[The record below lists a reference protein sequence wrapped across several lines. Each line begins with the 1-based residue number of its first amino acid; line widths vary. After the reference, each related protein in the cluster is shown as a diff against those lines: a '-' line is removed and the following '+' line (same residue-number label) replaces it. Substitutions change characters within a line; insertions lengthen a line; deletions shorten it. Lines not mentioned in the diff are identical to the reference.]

1 MKKLLLGMLAIVA
14 MIATSCQQEVDLGVG
29 SVGETATVSINVGT
43 PTRSYSDGTTAT
55 VLQYAVYDANG
66 NELTDLTKSLANEKA
81 ETINGS
87 TIVKLQ
93 LVTGNKYSVIFWAAA
108 PNAPYSVDF
117 ANKTMTVTDY
127 TTTAVSND
135 ENRDAFYKYHT
146 FTVQG
151 AQTETIELKRPFA
164 QLNIGTDDYVAAAK
178 AGYVPTQST
187 VTVKNIY
194 KELNLWDGTVDVSQ
208 PVTFATA
215 DIKKNN
221 VTETFPVAGYD
232 YLAMNY
238 LLVSADQENIEVEFT
253 CTDGTTEKKRTVGSV
268 PVQRNHRTNLYGSLL
283 TSDVT
288 VNVEIVPEY
297 ETPDNLVYVWDG
309 SEVSEPQVS
318 AENSNIYV
326 IEVASELAWL
336 AGAVNG
342 TLDDE
347 HTRSVAA
354 RDFAGKTFRLTKDV
368 DLGGKEWTPIGSTG
382 KIFKGTFD
390 GQGHVVKNLVITGN
404 KGNVGLFGVTHDGEI
419 KNLVVEN
426 AKVSGRTNVGVVA
439 GQPYT
444 SKYTNIIVRGHV
456 EVNGLAYVGGV
467 GGKNAYANWTNIT
480 VNVDEASYVNANSV
494 ENGTAYRTYVGGV
507 IGFIGEGGHTFKNI
521 SSNIKVIGSTCDIGG
536 ITGIAHYNNTF
547 VNCFSSG
554 DVTQTSYEGDNLE
567 IGGIAGVWHNENNTT
582 VTLDKCV
589 YTGTLKVNGYTGSLD
604 EYVLTGS
611 KYSTS
616 GTGTLNIISYTK
628 ASNETEIRNAL
639 STKENVELTS
649 DVKAT
654 AQAGGYN
661 KTGLVINGQYFDG
674 NGYELNVKDAGST
687 WDSAI
692 YTTGGT
698 IRNLTVSGAMRGI
711 FTAGQNSDIIID
723 NVTFKDVIYTFN
735 SDDGNKQ
742 YSVYISNSTLNGW
755 TSYSNVHK
763 EVSFTNCSF
772 GEGSGY
778 AFLRPYNASSFAN
791 CTFSEGYE
799 LDSTKA
805 TKGTLVMTNCY
816 VGNTKITQANITELL
831 GSSASN
837 VIVK

>member
-1 MKKLLLGMLAIVA
+1 MNKKILLSSLMSIAMLASITTG
-14 MIATSCQQEVDLGVG
+14 ATYALFTAEDTVNVNVTAGKV
-29 SVGETATVSINVGT
+29 SVTANVL
-43 PTRSYSDGTTAT
+43 PTFY
-55 VLQYAVYDANG
+55 V
-66 NELTDLTKSLANEKA
+66 KSLDTELKEVIGEGEFSTGGKVTVDKEGNITLDRIVPGDKVVFDVEIKNESNIDVNYRSVVAVTEGLELFSGLKVTVDNQ
-81 ETINGS
+81 EYNGMTAYS
-87 TIVKLQ
+87 KWEYLTPG
-93 LVTGNKYSVIFWAAA
+93 TGNR
-108 PNAPYSVDF
+108 
-117 ANKTMTVTDY
+117 TV
-127 TTTAVSND
+127 
-135 ENRDAFYKYHT
+135 RI
-146 FTVQG
+146 
-151 AQTETIELKRPFA
+151 TIELPSEA
-164 QLNIGTDDYVAAAK
+164 SNEYQEL
-178 AGYVPTQST
+178 ST
-187 VTVKNIY
+187 KITYTVNAVQGNSSISNVEEDVTYIY
-194 KELNLWDGTVDVSQ
+194 
-208 PVTFATA
+208 
-215 DIKKNN
+215 
-221 VTETFPVAGYD
+221 TEND
-232 YLAMNY
+232 LRLLAMDVNRGNSY
-238 LLVSADQENIEVEFT
+238 KNEVI
-253 CTDGTTEKKRTVGSV
+253 KLMQK
-268 PVQRNHRTNLYGSLL
+268 
-283 TSDVT
+283 
-288 VNVEIVPEY
+288 I
-297 ETPDNLVYVWDG
+297 
-309 SEVSEPQVS
+309 
-318 AENSNIYV
+318 
-326 IEVASELAWL
+326 
-336 AGAVNG
+336 
-342 TLDDE
+342 
-347 HTRSVAA
+347 
-354 RDFAGKTFRLTKDV
+354 
-368 DLGGKEWTPIGSTG
+368 DLGNREWTPIGTSMNN
-382 KIFKGTFD
+382 FKGIFD
-390 GQGHVVKNLVITGN
+390 GQNYTISNLNVGEEGTS
-404 KGNVGLFGVTHDGEI
+404 NVGLFGYTTDGSI
-419 KNLVVEN
+419 KNVHVHN
-426 AKVSGRTNVGVVA
+426 ADVDGRLNVGVVA
-439 GQPYT
+439 GTPYT
-444 SKYTNIIVRGHV
+444 STYSNIKVTGNV
-456 EVNGLAYVGGV
+456 TVDGMAYVGGV
-467 GGKNAYANWTNIT
+467 LGKNVYADVTNVT
-480 VNVDEASYVNANSV
+480 VDVDEGSYVNANSV
-494 ENGTAYRTYVGGV
+494 ENETAYRTYVGGV
-507 IGFIGEGGHTFKNI
+507 IGFMGEGNHTVSNVT
-521 SSNIKVIGSTCDIGG
+521 SNIDVIGSTCDIGG

-639 STKENVELTS
+639 STKENVELIS

-711 FTAGQNSDIIID
+711 FTAGQNSNIIID

-735 SDDGNKQ
+735 SDDGNRQ

>member
-1 MKKLLLGMLAIVA
+1 MNKKILLSSLMSIAMLASITTG
-14 MIATSCQQEVDLGVG
+14 ATYALFTAEDTVNVNVTAGKV
-29 SVGETATVSINVGT
+29 SVTANVL
-43 PTRSYSDGTTAT
+43 PTFY
-55 VLQYAVYDANG
+55 V
-66 NELTDLTKSLANEKA
+66 KSLDTELKEVIGEGEFSTGGKVTVDKEGNITLDRIVPGDKVVFDVEIKNESNIDVNYRSVVAVTEGLELFSGLKVTVDNQ
-81 ETINGS
+81 EYNGMTAYS
-87 TIVKLQ
+87 KWEYLTPG
-93 LVTGNKYSVIFWAAA
+93 TGNR
-108 PNAPYSVDF
+108 
-117 ANKTMTVTDY
+117 TV
-127 TTTAVSND
+127 
-135 ENRDAFYKYHT
+135 RI
-146 FTVQG
+146 
-151 AQTETIELKRPFA
+151 TIELPSEA
-164 QLNIGTDDYVAAAK
+164 SNEYQEL
-178 AGYVPTQST
+178 ST
-187 VTVKNIY
+187 KITYTVNAVQGNSSISNVEEDVTYIY
-194 KELNLWDGTVDVSQ
+194 
-208 PVTFATA
+208 
-215 DIKKNN
+215 
-221 VTETFPVAGYD
+221 TEND
-232 YLAMNY
+232 LRLLAMDVNRGNSY
-238 LLVSADQENIEVEFT
+238 KNEVI
-253 CTDGTTEKKRTVGSV
+253 KLMQK
-268 PVQRNHRTNLYGSLL
+268 
-283 TSDVT
+283 
-288 VNVEIVPEY
+288 I
-297 ETPDNLVYVWDG
+297 
-309 SEVSEPQVS
+309 
-318 AENSNIYV
+318 
-326 IEVASELAWL
+326 
-336 AGAVNG
+336 
-342 TLDDE
+342 
-347 HTRSVAA
+347 
-354 RDFAGKTFRLTKDV
+354 
-368 DLGGKEWTPIGSTG
+368 DLGNREWTPIGTSMNN
-382 KIFKGTFD
+382 FKGIFD
-390 GQGHVVKNLVITGN
+390 GQNYTISNL
-404 KGNVGLFGVTHDGEI
+404 NVGEESKSNIGLFGYTTDGSI
-419 KNLVVEN
+419 KNVHVHN
-426 AKVSGRTNVGVVA
+426 ADVDGRLNVGVVA
-439 GQPYT
+439 GTPYT
-444 SKYTNIIVRGHV
+444 STYSNIKVTGNV
-456 EVNGLAYVGGV
+456 TVDGMAYVGGV
-467 GGKNAYANWTNIT
+467 LGKNVYADVTNVT
-480 VNVDEASYVNANSV
+480 VDVDEGSYVNANSV
-494 ENGTAYRTYVGGV
+494 ENETAYRTYVGGV
-507 IGFIGEGGHTFKNI
+507 IGFMGEGNHTVSNVT
-521 SSNIKVIGSTCDIGG
+521 SNIDVIGSTCDIGG

-616 GTGTLNIISYTK
+616 GTGTLNVISYTK

-711 FTAGQNSDIIID
+711 FTAGQNSNIIID

-735 SDDGNKQ
+735 SDDGNRQ

>member
-1 MKKLLLGMLAIVA
+1 MNKKILLSSLMSIAMLASITTG
-14 MIATSCQQEVDLGVG
+14 ATYALFTAEDTVNVNVTAGKV
-29 SVGETATVSINVGT
+29 SVTANVL
-43 PTRSYSDGTTAT
+43 PTFY
-55 VLQYAVYDANG
+55 V
-66 NELTDLTKSLANEKA
+66 KSLDTELKEVIGEGEFSTGGKVTVDKEGNITLDRIVPGDKVVFDVEIKNESNIDVNYRSVVAVTEGLELFSGLKVTVDNQ
-81 ETINGS
+81 EYNGMTAYS
-87 TIVKLQ
+87 KWEYLTPG
-93 LVTGNKYSVIFWAAA
+93 TGNR
-108 PNAPYSVDF
+108 
-117 ANKTMTVTDY
+117 TV
-127 TTTAVSND
+127 
-135 ENRDAFYKYHT
+135 RI
-146 FTVQG
+146 
-151 AQTETIELKRPFA
+151 TIELPSEA
-164 QLNIGTDDYVAAAK
+164 SNEYQEL
-178 AGYVPTQST
+178 ST
-187 VTVKNIY
+187 KITYTVNAVQGNSSISNVEEDVTYIY
-194 KELNLWDGTVDVSQ
+194 
-208 PVTFATA
+208 
-215 DIKKNN
+215 
-221 VTETFPVAGYD
+221 TEND
-232 YLAMNY
+232 LRLLAMDVNRGNSY
-238 LLVSADQENIEVEFT
+238 KNEVI
-253 CTDGTTEKKRTVGSV
+253 KLMQK
-268 PVQRNHRTNLYGSLL
+268 
-283 TSDVT
+283 
-288 VNVEIVPEY
+288 I
-297 ETPDNLVYVWDG
+297 
-309 SEVSEPQVS
+309 
-318 AENSNIYV
+318 
-326 IEVASELAWL
+326 
-336 AGAVNG
+336 
-342 TLDDE
+342 
-347 HTRSVAA
+347 
-354 RDFAGKTFRLTKDV
+354 
-368 DLGGKEWTPIGSTG
+368 DLGNREWTPIGTSMNN
-382 KIFKGTFD
+382 FKGIFD
-390 GQGHVVKNLVITGN
+390 GQNYTISNL
-404 KGNVGLFGVTHDGEI
+404 NVGEESKSNIGLFGYTTDGSI
-419 KNLVVEN
+419 KNVHVHN
-426 AKVSGRTNVGVVA
+426 ADVDGRLNVGVVA
-439 GQPYT
+439 GTPYT
-444 SKYTNIIVRGHV
+444 STYSNIKVTGNV
-456 EVNGLAYVGGV
+456 TVDGMAYVGGV
-467 GGKNAYANWTNIT
+467 LGKNVYADVTNVT
-480 VNVDEASYVNANSV
+480 VDVDEGSYVNANSV
-494 ENGTAYRTYVGGV
+494 ENETAYRTYVGGV
-507 IGFIGEGGHTFKNI
+507 IGFMGEGNHTVSNVT
-521 SSNIKVIGSTCDIGG
+521 SNIDVIGSTCDIGG

-639 STKENVELTS
+639 STKENVELIS

-711 FTAGQNSDIIID
+711 FTAGQNSNIIID

-735 SDDGNKQ
+735 SDDGNRQ

>member
-1 MKKLLLGMLAIVA
+1 MNKKILLSSLMSIAMLASITTG
-14 MIATSCQQEVDLGVG
+14 ATYALFTAEDTVNVNVTAGKV
-29 SVGETATVSINVGT
+29 SVTANVL
-43 PTRSYSDGTTAT
+43 PTFY
-55 VLQYAVYDANG
+55 V
-66 NELTDLTKSLANEKA
+66 KSLDTELKEVIGEGEFSTGGKVTVDKEGNITLDRIVPGDKVVFDVEIKNESNIDVNYRSVVA
-81 ETINGS
+81 VTEGLELFNGLKVTVDNQEYNGMTAYS
-87 TIVKLQ
+87 KWEYLTPG
-93 LVTGNKYSVIFWAAA
+93 TGNR
-108 PNAPYSVDF
+108 
-117 ANKTMTVTDY
+117 TV
-127 TTTAVSND
+127 
-135 ENRDAFYKYHT
+135 RI
-146 FTVQG
+146 
-151 AQTETIELKRPFA
+151 TIELPSEA
-164 QLNIGTDDYVAAAK
+164 SNEYQEL
-178 AGYVPTQST
+178 ST
-187 VTVKNIY
+187 KITYTVNAVQGNSSISNVEEDVTYIY
-194 KELNLWDGTVDVSQ
+194 
-208 PVTFATA
+208 
-215 DIKKNN
+215 
-221 VTETFPVAGYD
+221 TEND
-232 YLAMNY
+232 LRLLAMDVNRGNSY
-238 LLVSADQENIEVEFT
+238 KNEVI
-253 CTDGTTEKKRTVGSV
+253 KLMQK
-268 PVQRNHRTNLYGSLL
+268 
-283 TSDVT
+283 
-288 VNVEIVPEY
+288 I
-297 ETPDNLVYVWDG
+297 
-309 SEVSEPQVS
+309 
-318 AENSNIYV
+318 
-326 IEVASELAWL
+326 
-336 AGAVNG
+336 
-342 TLDDE
+342 
-347 HTRSVAA
+347 
-354 RDFAGKTFRLTKDV
+354 
-368 DLGGKEWTPIGSTG
+368 DLGNREWTPIGTSMNN
-382 KIFKGTFD
+382 FKGIFD
-390 GQGHVVKNLVITGN
+390 GQNYTISNL
-404 KGNVGLFGVTHDGEI
+404 NVGEESKSNIGLFGYTTDGSI
-419 KNLVVEN
+419 KNVHVHN
-426 AKVSGRTNVGVVA
+426 ADVDGRLNVGVVA
-439 GQPYT
+439 GTPYT
-444 SKYTNIIVRGHV
+444 STYSNIKVTGNV
-456 EVNGLAYVGGV
+456 TVDGMAYVGGV
-467 GGKNAYANWTNIT
+467 LGKNVYADVTNVT
-480 VNVDEASYVNANSV
+480 VDVDEGSYVNANSV
-494 ENGTAYRTYVGGV
+494 ENETAYRTYVGGV
-507 IGFIGEGGHTFKNI
+507 IGFMGEGNHTVSNVT
-521 SSNIKVIGSTCDIGG
+521 SNIDVIGSTCDIGG

-639 STKENVELTS
+639 STKENVELIS

-711 FTAGQNSDIIID
+711 FTAGQNSNIIID

-735 SDDGNKQ
+735 SDDGNRQ

>member
-1 MKKLLLGMLAIVA
+1 MNKKILLSSLMSIAMLASITTG
-14 MIATSCQQEVDLGVG
+14 ATYALFTAEDTVNVNVTAGKV
-29 SVGETATVSINVGT
+29 SVTANVL
-43 PTRSYSDGTTAT
+43 PKFY
-55 VLQYAVYDANG
+55 V
-66 NELTDLTKSLANEKA
+66 KSLDTELKEVIGEGEFSTGGKVTVDKEGNITLDRIVPGDKVVFDVEIKNESNIDVNYRSVVAVTEGLELFSGLKVTVDNQ
-81 ETINGS
+81 EYNGMTAYS
-87 TIVKLQ
+87 KWEYLTPG
-93 LVTGNKYSVIFWAAA
+93 TGNR
-108 PNAPYSVDF
+108 
-117 ANKTMTVTDY
+117 TV
-127 TTTAVSND
+127 
-135 ENRDAFYKYHT
+135 RI
-146 FTVQG
+146 
-151 AQTETIELKRPFA
+151 TIELPSEA
-164 QLNIGTDDYVAAAK
+164 SNEYQEL
-178 AGYVPTQST
+178 ST
-187 VTVKNIY
+187 KITYTVNAVQGNSSISNVEEDVTYIY
-194 KELNLWDGTVDVSQ
+194 
-208 PVTFATA
+208 
-215 DIKKNN
+215 
-221 VTETFPVAGYD
+221 TEND
-232 YLAMNY
+232 LRLLAMDVNRGNSY
-238 LLVSADQENIEVEFT
+238 KNEVI
-253 CTDGTTEKKRTVGSV
+253 KLMQK
-268 PVQRNHRTNLYGSLL
+268 
-283 TSDVT
+283 
-288 VNVEIVPEY
+288 I
-297 ETPDNLVYVWDG
+297 
-309 SEVSEPQVS
+309 
-318 AENSNIYV
+318 
-326 IEVASELAWL
+326 
-336 AGAVNG
+336 
-342 TLDDE
+342 
-347 HTRSVAA
+347 
-354 RDFAGKTFRLTKDV
+354 
-368 DLGGKEWTPIGSTG
+368 DLGNREWTPIGTSMNN
-382 KIFKGTFD
+382 FKGIFD
-390 GQGHVVKNLVITGN
+390 GQNYTISNL
-404 KGNVGLFGVTHDGEI
+404 NVGEESKSNIGLFGYTTDGSI
-419 KNLVVEN
+419 KNVHVHN
-426 AKVSGRTNVGVVA
+426 ADVDGRLNVGVVA
-439 GQPYT
+439 GTPYT
-444 SKYTNIIVRGHV
+444 STYSNIKVTGNV
-456 EVNGLAYVGGV
+456 TVDGMAYVGGV
-467 GGKNAYANWTNIT
+467 LGKNVYADVTNVT
-480 VNVDEASYVNANSV
+480 VDVDEGSYVNANSV
-494 ENGTAYRTYVGGV
+494 ENETAYRTYVGGV
-507 IGFIGEGGHTFKNI
+507 IGFMGEGNHTVSNVT
-521 SSNIKVIGSTCDIGG
+521 SNIDVIGSTCDIGG
-536 ITGIAHYNNTF
+536 ITGIAHYGNTF

-554 DVTQTSYEGDNLE
+554 DVTQTTYEGDNLE
-567 IGGIAGVWHNENNTT
+567 IGGIAGVWHNEDNTS

-611 KYSTS
+611 KYSPS

-639 STKENVELTS
+639 STKENVELTN

-661 KTGLVINGQYFDG
+661 KTGLVINGQHFDG

>member
-1 MKKLLLGMLAIVA
+1 MNKKILLSSLMSIAMLASITTG
-14 MIATSCQQEVDLGVG
+14 ATYALFTAEDTVNVNVTAGKV
-29 SVGETATVSINVGT
+29 SVTANVL
-43 PTRSYSDGTTAT
+43 PTFY
-55 VLQYAVYDANG
+55 V
-66 NELTDLTKSLANEKA
+66 KSLDTELKEVIGEGEFSTGGKVTVDKEGNITLDRIVPGDKVVFDVEIKNESNIDVNYRSVVAVTEGLELFSGLKVTVDNQ
-81 ETINGS
+81 EYNGMTAYS
-87 TIVKLQ
+87 KWEYLTPG
-93 LVTGNKYSVIFWAAA
+93 TGNR
-108 PNAPYSVDF
+108 
-117 ANKTMTVTDY
+117 TV
-127 TTTAVSND
+127 
-135 ENRDAFYKYHT
+135 RI
-146 FTVQG
+146 
-151 AQTETIELKRPFA
+151 TIELPSEA
-164 QLNIGTDDYVAAAK
+164 SNEYQEL
-178 AGYVPTQST
+178 ST
-187 VTVKNIY
+187 KITYTVNAVQGNSSISNVEEDVTYIY
-194 KELNLWDGTVDVSQ
+194 
-208 PVTFATA
+208 
-215 DIKKNN
+215 
-221 VTETFPVAGYD
+221 TEND
-232 YLAMNY
+232 LRLLAMDVNRGNSY
-238 LLVSADQENIEVEFT
+238 KNEVI
-253 CTDGTTEKKRTVGSV
+253 KLMQK
-268 PVQRNHRTNLYGSLL
+268 
-283 TSDVT
+283 
-288 VNVEIVPEY
+288 I
-297 ETPDNLVYVWDG
+297 
-309 SEVSEPQVS
+309 
-318 AENSNIYV
+318 
-326 IEVASELAWL
+326 
-336 AGAVNG
+336 
-342 TLDDE
+342 
-347 HTRSVAA
+347 
-354 RDFAGKTFRLTKDV
+354 
-368 DLGGKEWTPIGSTG
+368 DLGNREWTPIGTSMNN
-382 KIFKGTFD
+382 FKGIFD
-390 GQGHVVKNLVITGN
+390 GQNYTISNLNIGEESKSN
-404 KGNVGLFGVTHDGEI
+404 IGLFGYTTDGSI
-419 KNLVVEN
+419 KNVHVHN
-426 AKVSGRTNVGVVA
+426 ADVDGRLNVGVVA
-439 GQPYT
+439 GTPYT
-444 SKYTNIIVRGHV
+444 STYSNIKVTGNV
-456 EVNGLAYVGGV
+456 TVDGMAYVGGV
-467 GGKNAYANWTNIT
+467 LGKNVYADVTNVT
-480 VNVDEASYVNANSV
+480 VDVDEGSYVNANSV
-494 ENGTAYRTYVGGV
+494 ENETAYRTYVGGV
-507 IGFIGEGGHTFKNI
+507 IGFMGEGNHTVSNVT
-521 SSNIKVIGSTCDIGG
+521 SNIDVIGSTCDIGG

-616 GTGTLNIISYTK
+616 GTGTLNVISYTK

>member
-1 MKKLLLGMLAIVA
+1 MNKKILLSSLMSIAMLASITTG
-14 MIATSCQQEVDLGVG
+14 ATYALFTAEDTVNVNVTAGKV
-29 SVGETATVSINVGT
+29 SVTANVL
-43 PTRSYSDGTTAT
+43 PTFY
-55 VLQYAVYDANG
+55 V
-66 NELTDLTKSLANEKA
+66 KSLDTELKEVIGEGEFSTGGKVTVDKEGNITLDRIVPGDKVVFDVEIKNESNIDVNYRSVVAVTEGLELFSGLKVTVDNQ
-81 ETINGS
+81 EYNGMTAYS
-87 TIVKLQ
+87 KWEYLTPG
-93 LVTGNKYSVIFWAAA
+93 TGNR
-108 PNAPYSVDF
+108 
-117 ANKTMTVTDY
+117 TV
-127 TTTAVSND
+127 
-135 ENRDAFYKYHT
+135 RI
-146 FTVQG
+146 
-151 AQTETIELKRPFA
+151 TIELPSEA
-164 QLNIGTDDYVAAAK
+164 SNEYQEL
-178 AGYVPTQST
+178 ST
-187 VTVKNIY
+187 KITYTVNAVQGNSSISNVEEDVTYIY
-194 KELNLWDGTVDVSQ
+194 
-208 PVTFATA
+208 
-215 DIKKNN
+215 
-221 VTETFPVAGYD
+221 TEND
-232 YLAMNY
+232 LRLLAMDVNRGNSY
-238 LLVSADQENIEVEFT
+238 KNEVI
-253 CTDGTTEKKRTVGSV
+253 KLMQK
-268 PVQRNHRTNLYGSLL
+268 
-283 TSDVT
+283 
-288 VNVEIVPEY
+288 I
-297 ETPDNLVYVWDG
+297 
-309 SEVSEPQVS
+309 
-318 AENSNIYV
+318 
-326 IEVASELAWL
+326 
-336 AGAVNG
+336 
-342 TLDDE
+342 
-347 HTRSVAA
+347 
-354 RDFAGKTFRLTKDV
+354 
-368 DLGGKEWTPIGSTG
+368 DLGNREWTPIGTSMNN
-382 KIFKGTFD
+382 FKGIFD
-390 GQGHVVKNLVITGN
+390 GQNYTISNL
-404 KGNVGLFGVTHDGEI
+404 NVGEESKSNIGLFGYTTDGSI
-419 KNLVVEN
+419 KNVHVHN
-426 AKVSGRTNVGVVA
+426 ADVDGRLNVGVVA
-439 GQPYT
+439 GTPYT
-444 SKYTNIIVRGHV
+444 STYSNIKVTGNV
-456 EVNGLAYVGGV
+456 TVDGMAYVGGV
-467 GGKNAYANWTNIT
+467 LGKNVYADVTNVT
-480 VNVDEASYVNANSV
+480 VDVDEGSYVNANSV
-494 ENGTAYRTYVGGV
+494 ENETAYRTYVGGV
-507 IGFIGEGGHTFKNI
+507 IGFMGEGNHTVSNVT
-521 SSNIKVIGSTCDIGG
+521 SNIDVIGSTCDIGG

-554 DVTQTSYEGDNLE
+554 DVTQTTYEGDNLE
-567 IGGIAGVWHNENNTT
+567 IGGIAGVWHNEDNTS

-711 FTAGQNSDIIID
+711 FTAGQNSNIIID

-735 SDDGNKQ
+735 SDDGNRQ